1 MANYKYTAY
10 SSDGEKINGVV
21 EALSLVEA
29 AKKIK
34 LTCPIVEEIKE
45 VKDKN
50 VQALRRVSTKELSLL
65 CNRFSI
71 VLEVGLPIVQSV
83 EMMAKQTE
91 DLNLKHILEE
101 VKLDVAMGRSLSAAF
116 AVREQCFPTTFIET
130 IRSGEETGEL
140 SAAFGRLKEYYE
152 KSSKT
157 TQKLVGVLIYPSIV
171 LAVAVVVIGIIL
183 VVAIPSFTSA
193 FDQLGTEL
201 PWITKFMIAV
211 SDWMIKY
218 GLVAVIIV
226 AAVILACKVYSKTEK
241 GAVLFSSFLLKLPVI
256 GKIVLLSGASQF
268 AQTMSMMVTAGMPI
282 LRSLETSGRS
292 VSNYVMRRDILEST
306 KGVQAGKTIAAS
318 LGKSDYLPS
327 MLIEMTAIGETTGT
341 LESTLK
347 SIGDYYDNEVQM
359 ATAKALALL
368 EPLIIGFLAVF
379 VIIILFSVYLPMFSM
394 YGSM

>member
-34 LTCPIVEEIKE
+34 QNCPVVEEIKE
-45 VKDKN
+45 VKEKN
-50 VQALRRVSTKELSLL
+50 VQMLRKVSVKELSLL

-91 DLNLKHILEE
+91 DANLKRILEE
-101 VKLDVAMGRSLSAAF
+101 VKSDVAMGRSLSAAF
-116 AVREQCFPTTFIET
+116 AVREQCFPATFIET

-140 SAAFGRLKEYYE
+140 SVAFARLKEYYE
-152 KSSKT
+152 KSNKT
-157 TQKLVGVLIYPSIV
+157 TQKLIGVMIYPSIV
-171 LAVAVVVIGIIL
+171 MAVAIVVIVIIM
-183 VVAIPSFTSA
+183 VVAVPSFTSA
-193 FDQLGTEL
+193 FDQLGAEL
-201 PWITKFMIAV
+201 PWVTKLIIAM
-211 SDWMIKY
+211 SGWMTKY
-218 GLVAVIIV
+218 GLIMLIIV
-226 AAVILACKVYSKTEK
+226 AASILSCKLYSRTEK
-241 GAVLFSSFLLKLPVI
+241 GAVLFSSLLLKIPVI

-268 AQTMSMMVTAGMPI
+268 AQTMSMMVIAGMPI
-282 LRSLETSGRS
+282 LRSIETAGRS
-292 VSNYVMRRDILEST
+292 VGNYVMRRDILEST

-318 LGKSDYLPS
+318 LAKSNYLPS

-359 ATAKALALL
+359 ATAKALSLL
-368 EPLIIGFLAVF
+368 EPMIIGLLAVF
-379 VIIILFSVYLPMFSM
+379 VILILFSVYLPMFSM

>member
-34 LTCPIVEEIKE
+34 QNCPVVEEIKE
-45 VKDKN
+45 VKEKN
-50 VQALRRVSTKELSLL
+50 VQMLRKVSVKELSLL

-91 DLNLKHILEE
+91 DANLKRILEE
-101 VKLDVAMGRSLSAAF
+101 VKSDVAMGRSLSAAF
-116 AVREQCFPTTFIET
+116 AVREQCFPATFIET

-140 SAAFGRLKEYYE
+140 SVAFARLKEYYE
-152 KSSKT
+152 KSNKT
-157 TQKLVGVLIYPSIV
+157 TQKLIGVMIYPSIV
-171 LAVAVVVIGIIL
+171 MAVAIVVIVIIM
-183 VVAIPSFTSA
+183 VVAVPSFTSA
-193 FDQLGTEL
+193 FDQLGAEL
-201 PWITKFMIAV
+201 PWVTKLIIAM
-211 SDWMIKY
+211 SGWMTKY
-218 GLVAVIIV
+218 GLIMLIIV
-226 AAVILACKVYSKTEK
+226 AAIILSCKLYSRTEK
-241 GAVLFSSFLLKLPVI
+241 GAVLFSSLLLKIPVI

-268 AQTMSMMVTAGMPI
+268 AQTMSMMVIAGMPI
-282 LRSLETSGRS
+282 LRSIETAGRS
-292 VSNYVMRRDILEST
+292 VGNYVMRRDILEST

-318 LGKSDYLPS
+318 LAKSNYLPS

-359 ATAKALALL
+359 ATAKALSLL
-368 EPLIIGFLAVF
+368 EPMIIGLLAVF
-379 VIIILFSVYLPMFSM
+379 VILILFSVYLPMFSM